1 MKVETAT
8 LGETILY
15 ILRKFSFVKKFDRL
29 LFSWEFILCHT
40 FCIHFSKNI
49 SSVFDLFGW

>member
-1 MKVETAT
+1 MKAETAT